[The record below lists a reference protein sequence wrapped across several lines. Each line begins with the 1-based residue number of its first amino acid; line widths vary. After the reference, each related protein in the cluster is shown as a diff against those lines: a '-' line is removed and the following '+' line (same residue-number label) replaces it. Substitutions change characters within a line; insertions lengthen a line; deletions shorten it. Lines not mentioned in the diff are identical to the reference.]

1 MENITQN
8 KFDGLEHK
16 VYNRP
21 NITSALHLLN
31 VILNKLQ
38 QYEIFDLLNRCS
50 SETNKQQLN
59 LQRIPCGNCI
69 KAITSI
75 NWPYG
80 A

>member
-38 QYEIFDLLNRCS
+38 QYKIDAQVRL
-50 SETNKQQLN
+50 
-59 LQRIPCGNCI
+59 
-69 KAITSI
+69 I
-75 NWPYG
+75 NNN
-80 A
+80 